1 MHSCGNEYLRRQIG
15 IVLGTEKDIVLPV
28 IMRDCFMTGKTKSL
42 IQRKKCVLI
51 NDHFVPRCKHKGGKR
66 CFTESAILAQG

>member
-1 MHSCGNEYLRRQIG
+1 MHSCGDEYLRRQIG

-42 IQRKKCVLI
+42 MQTKKMCV
-51 NDHFVPRCKHKGGKR
+51 GK
-66 CFTESAILAQG
+66 

>member
-15 IVLGTEKDIVLPV
+15 IVLGTEKDIFLSVVL
-28 IMRDCFMTGKTKSL
+28 RDCFMTGKRKGL
-42 IQRKKCVLI
+42 IQRKKYVLI

-66 CFTESAILAQG
+66 YFTESAILAQG